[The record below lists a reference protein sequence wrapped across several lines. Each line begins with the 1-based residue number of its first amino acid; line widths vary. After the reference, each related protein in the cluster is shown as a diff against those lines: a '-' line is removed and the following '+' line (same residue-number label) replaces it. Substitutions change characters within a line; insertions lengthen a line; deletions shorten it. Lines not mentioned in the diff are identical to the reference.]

1 MFRNRVATVAVA
13 LICFP
18 LVNVADSDF
27 KTWLKQDNAIRK
39 SASAQ
44 VSVGDFRLQLP
55 MGWIVDSNA
64 DNSDG
69 VKLAYVGPRA
79 VSAPPPVHAELHVLD
94 APVRERGGAAE
105 SWPSSFSGWET
116 FRANEL
122 WAVRCRMPSSRAGA
136 DRLAIEIPTSLAT
149 LTVGV
154 DFPGSD
160 GPIPSFVEQLL
171 QTLVYVGSGIPL
183 APPGKGSDRSR
194 AAASTPAVDI
204 APQALASSPLHPFV
218 AKTRQAIAQGVD
230 PSTENYVTL
239 LDTGADAL
247 LARLHLIRSAKR
259 TIRIQ
264 TFIWGNDEV
273 GRLLLYELIEAA
285 KRGVQVLLIIDH
297 IASFRDVELAAF
309 VATASPNL
317 TVRHYRPSSKRID
330 PAPLQESLDF
340 LIPNKTNQRM
350 HNKLFIVDDVAAI
363 TGGRNIDN
371 SYYAQSDTINFRDR
385 DVFFIGP
392 MVAYAV
398 RSFQEYWSFDKCVRT
413 SRLKDVKKAIKKDK
427 FTRLET
433 REEFALNGYF
443 ETVETQLSDPAQIE
457 RVLVAPLRKVDNALF
472 LADPPGKTSRR
483 YTAWRRGTI
492 ARQLESIMRS
502 AEHSLVL
509 QTPYLILDGG
519 MLKIMKGLR
528 EQNPNIELLASSN
541 SFGATDNP
549 IAYAANFKMRPAYV
563 KAGIYVY
570 EYRQLPD
577 TLNYQLPNYSELL
590 GRNTASRSSGA
601 IHQKDKP
608 FLCIH
613 AKALVVDSLIAF
625 VGSYNFDPRS
635 ISLNTEVGL
644 LVQDPEFAARVRRDI
659 QIDIAPEN
667 SWVVARRKEPRP
679 LKDIQRHMPKEAS
692 RARIDMWPFRNTTGY
707 ELRAGQAPTLP
718 SRPEFYSIYEDIGAF
733 PGAEDEDMAM
743 KKVIASISTVLSGL
757 VVPLL

>member
-1 MFRNRVATVAVA
+1 MFRTAIVAVVA
-13 LICFP
+13 LLFVP
-18 LVNVADSDF
+18 HVNITESDF
-27 KTWLKQDNAIRK
+27 KTWLKQDSAIRR
-39 SASAQ
+39 SASAH
-44 VSVGDFRLQLP
+44 VSVGDFKLQLP
-55 MGWIVDSNA
+55 VGWTLDPIADDSG
-64 DNSDG
+64 G
-69 VKLAYVGPRA
+69 VKLVYVGPRA
-79 VSAPPPVHAELHVLD
+79 LSDPPRVVAELRVLD
-94 APVRERGGAAE
+94 APVSERGGAAE
-105 SWPSSFSGWET
+105 SWPSTFSGWET
-116 FRANEL
+116 FRANDL
-122 WAVRCRMPSSRAGA
+122 WAVRCRVPGARAGS
-136 DRLAIEIPTSLAT
+136 DRLAIEIPTSSAT
-149 LTVGV
+149 LSVGI

-160 GPIPSFVEQLL
+160 GPIPNFIEKLL
-171 QTLVYVGSGIPL
+171 QTLVYVGTGVPF
-183 APPGKGSDRSR
+183 APPGKGNSRVR
-194 AAASTPAVDI
+194 AAASAPSVDV
-204 APQALASSPLHPFV
+204 APQALEASPLHSFV
-218 AKTRQAIAQGVD
+218 AKTRQALHQGVD

-247 LARLHLIRSAKR
+247 LARLHLIRSAER

-273 GRLLLYELIEAA
+273 GRLMLYELIEAA
-285 KRGVQVLLIIDH
+285 KRGVQVQLIIDH

-309 VATASPNL
+309 LATASPNP

-350 HNKLFIVDDVAAI
+350 HNKLFVVDDVAAI

-392 MVAYAV
+392 MTSYAV

-413 SRLKDVKKAIKKDK
+413 SRLKDVKKAITKDDFK
-427 FTRLET
+427 RLET
-433 REEFALNGYF
+433 REDFALNGHF
-443 ETVETQLSDPAQIE
+443 KTLESQLLDSAQIE
-457 RVLVAPLRKVDNALF
+457 RVLVTPLRKVDNAIF

-492 ARQLESIMRS
+492 SRQLESLMRS
-502 AEHSLVL
+502 AEYSLVL

-519 MLKIMKGLR
+519 MLKILKGLR
-528 EQNPNIELLASSN
+528 DQNPAIELLASSN

-563 KAGIYVY
+563 KAGIHVY
-570 EYRQLPD
+570 EYKQLPGS
-577 TLNYQLPNYSELL
+577 LNYQLPNYDELL
-590 GRNTASRSSGA
+590 RRNTTSRSSGVV
-601 IHQKDKP
+601 HQKDKP

-613 AKALVVDSLIAF
+613 AKALVIDNLIAF

-644 LVQDPEFAARVRRDI
+644 LVQDPVFAARVRRDI
-659 QIDIAPEN
+659 QTDISPEN
-667 SWVVARRKEPRP
+667 SWVVAKRKEPRP
-679 LKDIQRHMPKEAS
+679 LKDIQRNMPEDVS

-707 ELRAGQAPTLP
+707 ELRVGQTATLP
-718 SRPEFYSIYEDIGAF
+718 TRPEFYRIYEDIGAF
-733 PGAEDEDMAM
+733 PGADDEDMAM
-743 KKVIASISTVLSGL
+743 KKVIANIATVLSGL